1 MMRTMLLILLAM
13 LVGCGGCA
21 SVPSH
26 DELKATTHRIVARD
40 NKAGAFVICGSTAIS
55 PDRLQTAAHCLN
67 GKTLVYVGDTAVQV
81 KTVDY
86 RPDADLATVTL
97 SAPVFRRWAKAGPP
111 PKQGDRLR
119 WWGNPNGIG
128 DVYRE
133 GVVATVSGGL
143 VAVDAMTCRGDSGS
157 GLFNAS
163 GELVAV
169 MSRLSPEVSPCM
181 FGIGQR

>member
-1 MMRTMLLILLAM
+1 MRIMLLTLLVLLA
-13 LVGCGGCA
+13 GCGGCV

-26 DELKATTHRIVARD
+26 DELKATAHRILLKSGDVWT
-40 NKAGAFVICGSTAIS
+40 ICGATATG
-55 PDRLQTAAHCLN
+55 PDMLETAAHCTA
-67 GKTLVYVGDTAVQV
+67 GKVLVRVGGAQV
-81 KTVDY
+81 EVESIQY
-86 RPDADLATVTL
+86 RETDRATVKL
-97 SAPVFRRWAKAGPP
+97 ARPIFQRWAKIGPI

-119 WWGNPNGIG
+119 WWGNPSGIA

-133 GVVATVSGGL
+133 GIVATVSGGL

-157 GLFNAS
+157 GLFNAA

-169 MSRLSPEVSPCM
+169 MSRLSPEAGPCM